1 MGDKSEI
8 LDSLSKWSTS
18 TVLAV
23 ALLAL
28 VWMDSHDEAQWD
40 ERLAGIMERQADS
53 HERQEANTKALADA
67 LTKILE
73 KSDG

>member
-23 ALLAL
+23 ALVAMM
-28 VWMDSHDEAQWD
+28 WMNSHDDRQWD

-53 HERQEANTKALADA
+53 QERQEANAKALADA

-73 KSDG
+73 KSE